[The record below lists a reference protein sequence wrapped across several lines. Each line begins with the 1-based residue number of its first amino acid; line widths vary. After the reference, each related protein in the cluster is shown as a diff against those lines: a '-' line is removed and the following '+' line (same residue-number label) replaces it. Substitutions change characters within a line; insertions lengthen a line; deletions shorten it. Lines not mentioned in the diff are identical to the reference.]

1 MYGPPPETSQSQMG
15 LSILGRFA
23 LSRSLRNKGAAT
35 LLAVIGFVFLY
46 EITSDDAVWLWRTE
60 QVYDPSRPQPGA
72 RLQFSATAYC
82 KGNTTSSG
90 VEVRTGVAAADPSI
104 LPVGSVVTVTT
115 DSPRYNGV
123 YTVMDTGPEVKGR
136 ELDLY
141 LWSCNE
147 ALAFG
152 RKQVQVNVL
161 RLGWNPNA
169 STPGLIDRI
178 FRRQPSRPVAPPPEA
193 AVVPPASI
201 APAEPPAVP
210 SESDTTAPA
219 PVQPDGE
226 VHLPTPQQQAP
237 GPK

>member
-1 MYGPPPETSQSQMG
+1 
-15 LSILGRFA
+15 LSKFILTA
-23 LSRSLRNKGAAT
+23 SLRNKIGATA
-35 LLAVIGFVFLY
+35 LAVIAFVFLY

-60 QVYDPSRPQPGA
+60 QVYDPARAQPGA

-82 KGNTTSSG
+82 KGNTTASG

-123 YTVMDTGPEVKGR
+123 YTVMDTGPEVRGR

-169 STPGLIDRI
+169 STPSLIDRI
-178 FRRQPSRPVAPPPEA
+178 FRRQANRQVTPPPEDA
-193 AVVPPASI
+193 NVPPATVGPEEPAPISSGGDPTSPPPVPANEE
-201 APAEPPAVP
+201 APAAVAPEAVP
-210 SESDTTAPA
+210 AAPR
-219 PVQPDGE
+219 
-226 VHLPTPQQQAP
+226 
-237 GPK
+237 